1 MILAGT
7 DRDAKIKAIMTACN
21 CSYKEALQIAR
32 EDEKIDRGE
41 RLEWEPTEAEEKA
54 IRAANKVSAERKPRA
69 KGVKRERAA
78 DDTKREIIEKIR
90 ALLAE
95 NYDNVVVENIEKV
108 IEFQVNG
115 ESYAIDLKKHR
126 DKKA

>member
-1 MILAGT
+1 MAGT
-7 DRDAKIKAIMTACN
+7 NRDTKIKAIMTACN

-78 DDTKREIIEKIR
+78 DDIKREVIEKIR

-108 IEFQVNG
+108 IEFQING

>member
-1 MILAGT
+1 MS
-7 DRDAKIKAIMTACN
+7 ACD
-21 CSYKEALQIAR
+21 CSYEEALQTVR

-41 RLEWEPTEAEEKA
+41 RLEWEPTEEEERA

-69 KGVKRERAA
+69 KGEKRERAA
-78 DDTKREIIEKIR
+78 DETKREIIEKIR

-108 IEFQVNG
+108 IEFQING